1 MTTPLRWG
9 VGLRWATGLLGAFA
23 VTWGLGRFAVDS
35 ILVRDRDV
43 ALDTVSLRPGDR
55 IRWRSEGYG
64 DTLVGPHG
72 LPGWTPRDAGRRV
85 LLWGDSQVEGL
96 CLPDNQKLHRQI
108 IDLIGDELDCDV
120 LPLAKSGTD
129 ARDWQA
135 AIPPAKRL
143 WSPEA
148 HVWVITELSDLKAI
162 LEPVPNPTAYRWN
175 EPSPGFVR
183 VAKRI
188 GADAFF
194 AGAKRLLL
202 DPETGGLRR
211 LDFRLGPPSDD
222 PQANTPSDDSQANT
236 RSGGGSYPL
245 DTPQMSYE
253 QSIAAVTRRLVEL
266 RRQTDAYWLVVFVP
280 HGPTIDR
287 GFASVYYDD
296 YLLEDYVHEITAL
309 NDKGLVAIDMRDD
322 FLSLWEN
329 ERRLPRGFHNG
340 LPGAGHLNAD
350 GNRLI
355 AAKIAEALRN
365 RFGDER

>member
-23 VTWGLGRFAVDS
+23 VTWGLGRFGVDS

-72 LPGWTPRDAGRRV
+72 LPGWTPREAGRRV

-96 CLPDNQKLHRQI
+96 CLPDNQKLHRQVI
-108 IDLIGDELDCDV
+108 NLIGDELDCDV

-143 WSPEA
+143 WSPDG
-148 HVWVITELSDLKAI
+148 HVWVITELNDLEAI

-183 VAKRI
+183 VAKRL

-202 DPETGGLRR
+202 DPDTGGLRR
-211 LDFRLGPPSDD
+211 LDFRLGPRSG
-222 PQANTPSDDSQANT
+222 DSQAST
-236 RSGGGSYPL
+236 RSGDGDYPIG
-245 DTPQMSYE
+245 MSE
-253 QSIAAVTRRLVEL
+253 MTRGQRMVAVTRRLVEL
-266 RRQTDAYWLVVFVP
+266 RRQIDTFWLIVFVP
-280 HGPTIDR
+280 QGPTIDR
-287 GFASVYYDD
+287 GSATMHLDD
-296 YLLEDYVHEITAL
+296 YSLEDYVHAITAL

-322 FLSLWEN
+322 FLSLWQN

>member
-23 VTWGLGRFAVDS
+23 VTWGLGRFGVDS

-72 LPGWTPRDAGRRV
+72 LPGWTPREAGRRV

-96 CLPDNQKLHRQI
+96 CLPDNQKLHRQV

-143 WSPEA
+143 WSPDG
-148 HVWVITELSDLKAI
+148 HVWVITELNDLEAI

-183 VAKRI
+183 VAKRL

-202 DPETGGLRR
+202 DPDTGGLRR
-211 LDFRLGPPSDD
+211 LDFRLGPRSG
-222 PQANTPSDDSQANT
+222 DSQANT
-236 RSGGGSYPL
+236 RSGDGDYPIG
-245 DTPQMSYE
+245 MSE
-253 QSIAAVTRRLVEL
+253 MTRGQRMVAVTRRLVEL
-266 RRQTDAYWLVVFVP
+266 RRQIDTFWLIVFVP
-280 HGPTIDR
+280 QGPTIDR
-287 GFASVYYDD
+287 GSGTMHLDD
-296 YLLEDYVHEITAL
+296 YSLEDYVHAITAL

-322 FLSLWEN
+322 FLSLWQN